1 MRYGRLGP
9 EGRSFDGCCLRVSS
23 DLAGTFC
30 RYVLTGGTAAIVDLS
45 TFAALHRLGI
55 PLVVATTCSFVLG
68 AAVNYSLCSIFVFR
82 KPISLR
88 GYGLFVSGALVGYC
102 INSGITIAGASLTH
116 FPPELCKVAG
126 IGTAFLFN
134 FYVNLTL
141 IFRTR
146 PAAVAEVQRGR
157 QPG

>member
-1 MRYGRLGP
+1 M
-9 EGRSFDGCCLRVSS
+9 RVSS

-30 RYVLTGGTAAIVDLS
+30 RYVLTGGTAAVVDLS
-45 TFAALHRLGI
+45 TFAALHRLGV

-68 AAVNYSLCSIFVFR
+68 AAVNYTLCSIFVFR

-141 IFRTR
+141 IFRTK
-146 PAAVAEVQRGR
+146 PAAVAKVQRGR